1 MAFSDHSAAGMGQES
16 IQWLDWSV
24 SVVVLF
30 VVRLSRKLGWSSL
43 GTSLFQF
50 QGFFQ
55 RVSDPED
62 IQLGMGDRAS
72 AAVLGSLLGQIF
84 VCAFL

>member
-1 MAFSDHSAAGMGQES
+1 MAGLER
-16 IQWLDWSV
+16 V
-24 SVVVLF
+24 SRVVVLF

-55 RVSDPED
+55 RVFEPED

-72 AAVLGSLLGQIF
+72 AAVLGSLLGQIL
-84 VCAFL
+84 FLRFSLRETTFPHP